1 MKKRYIAFSF
11 IAIITTVAILFSG
24 CKKLNE
30 STDLGGGLIPP
41 VDNINT
47 FDTSLNVL
55 TFNDT
60 LKFANDS
67 IRLGAGEEFFLG
79 KINND
84 PFFGKTDARLF
95 LQLSPPSYPFT
106 FLNKPTPDSLFID
119 SVVLVLDYVETY
131 GDSITPQNINVY
143 EVDQSSNFKPDSGYL
158 IRTNNFTYTNLL
170 GSKTV
175 TPQRLKDSVKIK
187 YDTSARQL
195 RIKLNNSF
203 GERLL
208 FYDSTSHP
216 FTGAYANDS
225 VFRSKFKGFALQS
238 MNAGGAVMG
247 FDLAGGLTKLA
258 IYYRYEKRVIS
269 GVSNIKDTVAY
280 FTFKTGLRGFNSAAA
295 NYVIRDYTGT
305 PALASLNNGNV
316 VDDVL
321 YLQNTPG
328 TYASLKIPDLTLVNN
343 RVVHRAELYME
354 QIYDISDSLYRSPDF
369 LYLDAVDP
377 TITTTPQK
385 FRTIPYIMDYNT
397 QSAFDLA
404 AFGVVPV
411 ISTNGLGNKI
421 RTWKFNLTR
430 YIQHILT
437 NTQASYELRLTT
449 PHQVVGITRLL
460 GSNTD
465 IPIPQPFI
473 INSAIAKGRIR
484 IGGGNHLTQK
494 MRLRIIYSKL

>member
-1 MKKRYIAFSF
+1 VKKRYIAFSF

-47 FDTSLNVL
+47 FDTSINVL

-106 FLNKPTPDSLFID
+106 FLNKPDSLFID

-131 GDSITPQNINVY
+131 GDSITSQNINVF
-143 EVDQSSNFKPDSGYL
+143 EVDQSSNFKRDSAYL

-175 TPQRLKDSVKIK
+175 IPQRLKDSIKVK
-187 YDTSARQL
+187 YDTSAQQL

-203 GERLL
+203 GSRLL
-208 FYDSTSHP
+208 NYDSTSHP

-225 VFRSKFKGFALQS
+225 VFKSKFKGFALQS
-238 MNAGGAVMG
+238 MNTGGAVMG

-258 IYYRYEKRVIS
+258 VYYRYDKRVS
-269 GVSNIKDTVAY
+269 PLVPNIKDTVAY
-280 FTFKTGLRGFNSAAA
+280 FTFKTGLTGVNTAAA

-316 VDDVL
+316 VDDIL

-328 TYASLKIPDLTLVNN
+328 TYASIKIPDLTLVNN

-377 TITTTPQK
+377 TITSTSQK
-385 FRTIPYIMDYNT
+385 FRTIPYDLRYGNSTTLDYGV
-397 QSAFDLA
+397 
-404 AFGVVPV
+404 FGIVPV
-411 ISTNGLGNKI
+411 ISKDLAGNRI
-421 RTWKFNLTR
+421 RTWKFNITR
-430 YIQHILT
+430 YIQHVLT
-437 NTQASYELRLTT
+437 NTQSLYEFRLF
-449 PHQVVGITRLL
+449 PAFRLVDQLGIPP
-460 GSNTD
+460 GAD
-465 IPIPQPFI
+465 IPTSIFI
-473 INSAIAKGRIR
+473 NPAIIKGRIR
-484 IGGGNHLTQK
+484 VGGGNHPTQK
-494 MRLRIIYSKL
+494 MKLRLIYSKL